1 MVWGLKSP
9 VPTFREWRK
18 LLANGKGVHRE
29 VGFEGSRRQNS
40 DPRNTNCIKG
50 CDIGVSLRD
59 KTKPIAIKRY
69 RSKCGGCGVEAVTLT
84 RGGLQTCPS
93 GTTNS
98 VKDSDGSAEVSRGH
112 SRTAGQSEGP
122 NI

>member
-1 MVWGLKSP
+1 MGS
-9 VPTFREWRK
+9 
-18 LLANGKGVHRE
+18 
-29 VGFEGSRRQNS
+29 EGSRRQNS

-69 RSKCGGCGVEAVTLT
+69 PSKCGGCGVEAVTLT
-84 RGGLQTCPS
+84 RGGLLACPF
-93 GTTNS
+93 GTMNL
-98 VKDSDGSAEVSRGH
+98 VRDSDGSAEVSRGH
-112 SRTAGQSEGP
+112 IRIAGQSEGL